1 MEPALEQHLKTLVS
15 ENRVVLFMKGNRRM
29 PQCGF
34 SATVVGILDGLIDEY
49 ETVDVLKSP
58 DIRQGIKEFSEWP
71 TLPQLYVDGE
81 FLGGCDIIREMAGSG
96 DLHKALGIQLEDV
109 EPPNMEVTEPAR
121 AALAQATADLDGEW
135 LRFKVP
141 ANYRYELTLGPRM
154 FGDVEVEANGITIL
168 LDRASAQRAEG
179 TVIDYE
185 KNTMGEGFRIENPN
199 EPPKVKQISAQQ
211 LRERLDGGDVTLFD
225 VRTQQERETA
235 VIESALWLD
244 EAGKAQL
251 ASLDKSSPIV
261 FHCHHGARSQ
271 QAAEQA
277 LAQGFTDV
285 MNLQGG
291 IDAWST
297 QVDGSVPR
305 Y

>member
-1 MEPALEQHLKTLVS
+1 MEPALEQRLNSLVS

-34 SATVVGILDGLIDEY
+34 SATVVGILDGLVDDY
-49 ETVDVLKSP
+49 ETVDVLANP

-81 FLGGCDIIREMAGSG
+81 FLGGCDIVREMAGNG
-96 DLHKALGIQLEDV
+96 DLHKALGIELKDVAPPSLEI
-109 EPPNMEVTEPAR
+109 TEPAR
-121 AALAQATADLDGEW
+121 QALAQATGDLDGEF

-154 FGDVEVEANGITIL
+154 FGDVEVVANGVTIL
-168 LDRASAQRAEG
+168 LDRASAERAEG

-185 KNTMGEGFRIENPN
+185 KSSMGEGFRIENPN
-199 EPPKVKQISAQQ
+199 EPAKVQQISAPQ
-211 LRERLDGGDVTLFD
+211 LKERMDTGAVTVFD
-225 VRTQQERETA
+225 VRTEEERQTA
-235 VIESALWLD
+235 LIDGAVWLD
-244 EAGKAQL
+244 EAGQAQL
-251 ASLDKSSPIV
+251 AGLDKSSPIA
-261 FHCHHGARSQ
+261 FHCHHGGRSQ
-271 QAAEQA
+271 QAAQQA
-277 LAQGFTDV
+277 LAQGYTDV

-297 QVDGSVPR
+297 QVDESVPR